1 MSNSA
6 IISFINEMEEVFSD
20 IHNMNSLDEI
30 SNLLKL
36 HGLNCTIKDNA
47 VFFSVNERDFYIDTT
62 DRNLQNVTVSI
73 THTIKNLNKYYLF
86 LCDLDH
92 FIEDPDSNIIDYK
105 MAVSIVNANN
115 SFGFFTSTKDDKELI
130 LSLKYN
136 FIPTRNDFFANVT
149 NFIVRVAE
157 VYEKLDYLVDKGY
170 EKLDDLAD
178 EDKHFVI
185 NELK

>member
-1 MSNSA
+1 MSNSEIIE
-6 IISFINEMEEVFSD
+6 IISFMLNEMEEVFSD

-30 SNLLKL
+30 SNLLKS

-47 VFFSVNERDFYIDTT
+47 VFFSVNECDFYIDTT

-73 THTIKNLNKYYLF
+73 THTIKNLNKYSLF
-86 LCDLDH
+86 LFQDLNH
-92 FIEDPDSNIIDYK
+92 VIEDPDSNIIDYR
-105 MAVSIVNANN
+105 MATIVNANN
-115 SFGFFTSTKDDKELI
+115 SFGFFTSTKYDKELI

-157 VYEKLDYLVDKGY
+157 VYEKLDNLVDKTY
-170 EKLDDLAD
+170 EKLDNLVD
-178 EDKHFVI
+178 
-185 NELK
+185 ELK